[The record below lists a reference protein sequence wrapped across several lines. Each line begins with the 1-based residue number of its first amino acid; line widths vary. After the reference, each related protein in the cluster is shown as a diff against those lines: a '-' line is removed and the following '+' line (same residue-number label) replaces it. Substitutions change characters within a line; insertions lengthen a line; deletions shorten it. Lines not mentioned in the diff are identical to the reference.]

1 MSIWVDFVQMWT
13 FFMGNAESGT
23 SDEEDV
29 KDTMND
35 SNSKEVVRVFQPQ
48 KLRQELENGK
58 STSTILIKSD

>member
-1 MSIWVDFVQMWT
+1 MDFVQMWT
-13 FFMGNAESGT
+13 FFMGNAEAGT

-29 KDTMND
+29 KDTMNE

-58 STSTILIKSD
+58 STSTILIKID